1 MNLTIE
7 RTTSTGHRLTNYSGA
22 CHNIHGHNLRW
33 TVDATIDMAETG
45 DTNMP
50 VDFKDISDV
59 IDRVDHTLVLNED
72 DPLLDTDAADELGE
86 IVTIEGD
93 PTCEA
98 LAEWMVRE
106 IWQSND
112 QIHGVDLTLQETE
125 KYAVSTEYP

>member
-7 RTTSTGHRLTNYSGA
+7 RTTSTGHRLTNYTGA
-22 CHNIHGHNLRW
+22 CHNIHGHNMRW
-33 TVDATIDMAETG
+33 TVDATIGMSETG

-59 IDRVDHTLVLNED
+59 IDRVDHALVLNED
-72 DPLLDTDAADELGE
+72 DPLLGTDAADELGK

-98 LAEWMVRE
+98 LAEWMARN
-106 IWQSND
+106 IYRASG